1 MDRAGKRGQTTAE
14 DFMKRIILGLLGL
27 AGFAAVAHPAIAQDG
42 YPSRPVTIVVPF
54 AAGGT
59 TDMLGRILAERLGQR
74 LKGSFI
80 VENRAGAGGNIGVG
94 SVAKAAADGYTL
106 TMGTVS
112 THSINPSVYKTMPFD
127 HQKDF
132 APISLVASVPN
143 LLLVNADL
151 KARTVPELV
160 ALLKR
165 EPGKHTFAS
174 SGAGTSI
181 HLAGELFKLASGTD
195 IAHVP
200 YRSSGQ
206 ITQDL
211 LGGQIMMTFDNIT
224 VAWPHVQAGKLR
236 ALATATPER
245 LPFAKDIPTMA
256 EFYPGFAATS
266 WHGLFAPAATPKA
279 IVDRLSTEVQAIM
292 REPET
297 VEKLSKVGVTAI
309 GSTQADFADHI
320 AKETARWKE
329 VATKANI
336 TVE

>member
-1 MDRAGKRGQTTAE
+1 MSKRAFLTLAGAA
-14 DFMKRIILGLLGL
+14 LAASLVSGL
-27 AGFAAVAHPAIAQDG
+27 APVTARAQDAW
-42 YPSRPVTIVVPF
+42 PSRVVTIVVPF

-59 TDMLGRILAERLGQR
+59 TDMLARILADRLAQR
-74 LKGSFI
+74 TKGSFI
-80 VENRAGAGGNIGVG
+80 VENRAGAGGNIGVA
-94 SVAKAAADGYTL
+94 SVAKSPADGYTL

-112 THSINPSVYKTMPFD
+112 THSINPSVYKSMPYD

-143 LLLVNADL
+143 LLLVNSEL
-151 KARTVPELV
+151 KAKTVPELV
-160 ALLKR
+160 ELLKK

-211 LGGQIMMTFDNIT
+211 LSGQIMMTFDNIT

-245 LPFAKDIPTMA
+245 LPFAKDIPTMS

-266 WHGLFAPAATPKA
+266 WHGLFAPVATPKA
-279 IVDRLSTEVQAIM
+279 ILDKLTTEVQAIM

-297 VEKLSKVGVTAI
+297 VQKLSAVGVTAV
-309 GSTQADFADHI
+309 GSTPGEFAAHI
-320 AKETARWKE
+320 ASETARWRD

-336 TVE
+336 SIN

>member
-1 MDRAGKRGQTTAE
+1 MHRRT
-14 DFMKRIILGLLGL
+14 ILASLAAALL
-27 AGFAAVAHPAIAQDG
+27 AGTMPAAAQGDYPA
-42 YPSRPVTIVVPF
+42 RVVTIVVPF

-59 TDMLGRILAERLGQR
+59 TDMLARILGERLGQR

-80 VENRAGAGGNIGVG
+80 VENRAGAGGNIGVA
-94 SVAKAAADGYTL
+94 SVAKAPADGYTL
-106 TMGTVS
+106 SMGTVS
-112 THSINPSVYKTMPFD
+112 THAINPNVYKTMPFD
-127 HQKDF
+127 HVKDF

-143 LLLVNADL
+143 LLLVNAEL
-151 KARTVPELV
+151 KAKTVPELV
-160 ALLKR
+160 ELLKK

-181 HLAGELFKLASGTD
+181 HLAGELFKLASGAD

-224 VAWPHVQAGKLR
+224 VAWPHVQSGKLR

-245 LPFAKDIPTMA
+245 LPFAKDIPAMS
-256 EFYPGFAATS
+256 EYYPGFAATS
-266 WHGLFAPAATPKA
+266 WHGLFAPAATPKP
-279 IVDRLSTEVQAIM
+279 ILDKLSAEVQAIL
-292 REPET
+292 REPEV
-297 VEKLSKVGVTAI
+297 VEKLTKVGVTAV
-309 GSTQADFADHI
+309 GSTSGAFAQHI
-320 AKETARWKE
+320 AQETARWKD

-336 TVE
+336 RIE